1 MSKEPILLS
10 TDTVIKSVA
19 RLVYP
24 NIYGDLT
31 IMFINS
37 NSTNFRI
44 SQNTLYMMV
53 KMELLR
59 QQKGVIKHG
68 VSKR

>member
-1 MSKEPILLS
+1 MNKGPVLLS
-10 TDTVIKSVA
+10 TDAVIKSVA

-24 NIYGDLT
+24 NVYGDLT
-31 IMFINS
+31 IMFIDS
-37 NSTNFRI
+37 KSADFRI

-59 QQKGVIKHG
+59 QQK
-68 VSKR
+68 RRN